1 SPFLGVAFPQLVPVE
16 PVRAG
21 MDLTAAG
28 VLTLGEAETLL
39 AGLSLSDSLRERLAS
54 VGVDLEFVGDP
65 SAGQPFEPYLRG
77 PISVDPGHFS
87 PTALNDYLK
96 CPRLYWY
103 NHHPG
108 LAAAPRSVEMERG
121 SFLHEVLEE
130 FHRRESEW
138 RPLPIEAQRHWL
150 EDALQVHLEEYLAGV
165 EGVLER
171 KAEEQEVRRILENYV

>member
-108 LAAAPRSVEMERG
+108 LAAAPRGIEMERG
-121 SFLHEVLEE
+121 SFLHKVLEQ
-130 FHRRESEW
+130 FHNREAEW
-138 RPLPIEAQRHWL
+138 RGLSPELQREWLQRVLEQNLERYLDRQEA
-150 EDALQVHLEEYLAGV
+150 
-165 EGVLER
+165 VLER
-171 KAEEQEVRRILENYV
+171 RA